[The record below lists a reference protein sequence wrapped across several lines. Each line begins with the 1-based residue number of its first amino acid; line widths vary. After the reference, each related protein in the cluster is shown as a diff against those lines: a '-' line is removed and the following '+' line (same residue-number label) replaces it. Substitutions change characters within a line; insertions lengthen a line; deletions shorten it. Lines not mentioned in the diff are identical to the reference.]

1 MFSIFK
7 KKKVEENKVEQPKVE
22 QPVEPKKEPKKLVE
36 IEDFDQTGY
45 TKEVFKT
52 LFHSLRTDDWKKDV
66 ASYREMRFT
75 KKIESP
81 TPKSRFEASSAV
93 EITVEYGFDISSR
106 LFTIKEL
113 KVRTPNGSTLSYPK
127 TQLKYDQIVVLDDET
142 ISFFYEV
149 YADWK
154 NKENSQKKEKIDE
167 SIKSIKSVVGLS
179 TVRDS
184 KIDELL
190 G

>member
-1 MFSIFK
+1 M
-7 KKKVEENKVEQPKVE
+7 
-22 QPVEPKKEPKKLVE
+22 
-36 IEDFDQTGY
+36 
-45 TKEVFKT
+45 
-52 LFHSLRTDDWKKDV
+52 
-66 ASYREMRFT
+66 
-75 KKIESP
+75 
-81 TPKSRFEASSAV
+81 
-93 EITVEYGFDISSR
+93 
-106 LFTIKEL
+106 

-142 ISFFYEV
+142 IAFFYEV

-154 NKENSQKKEKIDE
+154 NKENSHKKEKIDE